1 MNVSEESTAGTGPRR
16 PALTRRAAVTTGV
29 GVGLALPVL
38 AACGADEGSE
48 GSGAPATPVED
59 APTSSPAPDAE
70 KLADVADVPVGG
82 GLIVGNVVLSQP
94 EEGRFRAFKAV
105 CTHRECALTR
115 ITETI
120 DCTCHFSK
128 FALADGSVVDGPAE
142 SPLEGVEVVVDGDA
156 VYRA

>member
-1 MNVSEESTAGTGPRR
+1 
-16 PALTRRAAVTTGV
+16 VTTGV

-38 AACGADEGSE
+38 AACGADDEPKGSA
-48 GSGAPATPVED
+48 GSGAPASD
-59 APTSSPAPDAE
+59 APTTSPAAGAE

-82 GLIVGNVVLSQP
+82 GLIVDQVVLSQP
-94 EEGRFRAFKAV
+94 EEGRFRAFKAI
-105 CTHRECALTR
+105 CTHRQCALTR

-128 FALADGSVVDGPAE
+128 FALEDGSVVEGPAD
-142 SPLEGVEVVVDGDA
+142 SPLEGVDVVVDGDA